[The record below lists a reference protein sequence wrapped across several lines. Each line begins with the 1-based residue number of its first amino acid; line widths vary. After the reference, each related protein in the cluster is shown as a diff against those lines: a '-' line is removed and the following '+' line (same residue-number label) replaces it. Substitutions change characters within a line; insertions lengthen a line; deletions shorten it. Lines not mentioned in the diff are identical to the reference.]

1 MTDPIVG
8 IDLGTSTTVV
18 AHADPSGAVQ
28 VLADDTGAR
37 VMPSVVSFHPGGH
50 VLVGA
55 AAKQR
60 KAIDPQNTI
69 ASVKRLLGRTLASQE
84 VATATR
90 RMPYKIRLGL
100 EQRPAISTRI
110 GDFEVPALAAIL
122 LDHARTLASRRLATA
137 VQRAVIAVPA
147 SFDEAQRA
155 AVIVAAATAG
165 LAVVHLVDEPI
176 AAALACAAG
185 RADGQVIA
193 VYDFGA
199 GAFDVTIVRLR
210 ADGPQTLGTA
220 SHGALGGDDLDE
232 QIVDMLVQ
240 KISAAHRL
248 DLRTN
253 PAAMLRLRGLA
264 EQTKLELSRR
274 TTTTVRIDGVAQPDG
289 SPLDLKLEI
298 TRDDL
303 ARAIADVVDRTFAVC
318 DEAVQ
323 RAGLTLA
330 GLDEVV
336 LVGGTTKLPY
346 IRDQVARHFG
356 RLPRTDVNPE
366 EVIAR
371 GAALHAHTIG
381 ATLAA
386 APAPTALA
394 PILDRAAPR
403 KVAPASPPPTD
414 EDDRPYARTR
424 PRARESVFG
433 APAAPPSEPTP
444 SPGAIGRL
452 QLRTVARTSDRVV
465 VVPPVRRPAGVT
477 ASVPPRANIDAVPRE
492 LDGLDSGTGLSQE
505 SNSLV
510 LDVPLD
516 VPGAPPLVAVPP
528 APRSA
533 LEAHLDRAVD
543 EALSQ
548 TTSSVM
554 IVDMPLEGLSQ
565 TTSSVMIVDMPLE
578 GLSQTTSSVMI
589 VDVPLDAD
597 GDPSLGRRTPR

>member
-155 AVIVAAATAG
+155 AVIAAAATAG

-210 ADGPQTLGTA
+210 TDGPQTLGTA
-220 SHGALGGDDLDE
+220 SNGALGGDDLDE

-274 TTTTVRIDGVAQPDG
+274 TTTTVRIDGVAQADG

-381 ATLAA
+381 ATLEA

-403 KVAPASPPPTD
+403 KVAPASPPPAD

-433 APAAPPSEPTP
+433 TPAAPPSEPTP

-452 QLRTVARTSDRVV
+452 QLRTVARPADRTSDRVV

-477 ASVPPRANIDAVPRE
+477 ASVPPRASLDAVPRE

-510 LDVPLD
+510 LDVPLEG
-516 VPGAPPLVAVPP
+516 PGAPPLVAVPP

-533 LEAHLDRAVD
+533 LDRAVD
-543 EALSQ
+543 EGLSQ
-548 TTSSVM
+548 STSSVM
-554 IVDMPLEGLSQ
+554 IVDMPLEGLN
-565 TTSSVMIVDMPLE
+565 
-578 GLSQTTSSVMI
+578 QTTSSVMI

-597 GDPSLGRRTPR
+597 GDPTLGRRPPR